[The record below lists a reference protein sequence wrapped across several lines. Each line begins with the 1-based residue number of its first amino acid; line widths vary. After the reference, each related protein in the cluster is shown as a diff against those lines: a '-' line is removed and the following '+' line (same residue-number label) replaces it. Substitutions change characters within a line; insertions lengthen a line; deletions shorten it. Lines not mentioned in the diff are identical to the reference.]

1 MRTLQWVSC
10 QVPHQ
15 QSTHKSDL
23 LIGTNVPSLLDRCE
37 AWHYVMQWAKGELE
51 FVALTKKLEG
61 LGGYNLA
68 DWQVLF
74 RDLFDLS
81 EDDNVLGSIAKVE
94 EAMWAH
100 GIFLA
105 NPSANTSQQISG
117 EL

>member
-1 MRTLQWVSC
+1 
-10 QVPHQ
+10 
-15 QSTHKSDL
+15 
-23 LIGTNVPSLLDRCE
+23 
-37 AWHYVMQWAKGELE
+37 MQWAKGELE
-51 FVALTKKLEG
+51 FVMLIEKLQE

-68 DWQVLF
+68 EWQVLF

-100 GIFLA
+100 GMFLV
-105 NPSANTSQQISG
+105 NPSANTSPETSG